1 MDGIQTPLN
10 PCSLETIQ
18 EPLQLDEGKFVWPL
32 VVCCYHLD
40 ETIGHRRGQLDLF
53 HVAVP
58 NIQSDSPSL
67 PLKFGR
73 PTTLLE
79 PSMTSG
85 ILDGKWSHARGHLFA
100 TAHASGEIKI
110 HQLRRVR
117 DAATVS
123 KHCYT
128 LEFQSQS
135 EKPALEGS
143 IPPLCLSL
151 NFSCKANHHVQDL
164 PESLPIVSTYSNGR
178 VAVHDIMFL
187 ESGGISIIERESWE
201 AHNMFIN
208 PAEVWS
214 ADFCG
219 PQSVLS
225 CGDEGK
231 MKLWDVRATNRP
243 MHVLSPFD
251 AGATCASAHPVHD
264 YLVACGS
271 YDETICL
278 YDIRFLSTKAPVSR
292 SKKLGGGIWRI
303 KWHPYVD
310 QRMLVAAMH
319 GGCRVVEVENWGSVG
334 VPYTAE
340 EFEGGTQ
347 FSFQVTKKFTEH
359 DSMAY
364 GADWLVCKH
373 PTRNGFFEAA
383 GSCSFY
389 DRNVFLWDT
398 L

>member
-1 MDGIQTPLN
+1 MGMKLSEFKFDLPS
-10 PCSLETIQ
+10 SLIALHPTDNRDDSR
-18 EPLQLDEGKFVWPL
+18 LM
-32 VVCCYHLD
+32 VVHKD
-40 ETIGHRRGQLDLF
+40 T
-53 HVAVP
+53 
-58 NIQSDSPSL
+58 
-67 PLKFGR
+67 
-73 PTTLLE
+73 
-79 PSMTSG
+79 
-85 ILDGKWSHARGHLFA
+85 
-100 TAHASGEIKI
+100 GEIEHKVFKDVVDYFDEKDVFVINDTKVFPARLYGNKEKTGAKI
-110 HQLRRVR
+110 EVFLLR
-117 DAATVS
+117 
-123 KHCYT
+123 
-128 LEFQSQS
+128 E
-135 EKPALEGS
+135 
-143 IPPLCLSL
+143 L
-151 NFSCKANHHVQDL
+151 N
-164 PESLPIVSTYSNGR
+164 
-178 VAVHDIMFL
+178 
-187 ESGGISIIERESWE
+187 RE
-201 AHNMFIN
+201 
-208 PAEVWS
+208 
-214 ADFCG
+214 
-219 PQSVLS
+219 
-225 CGDEGK
+225 